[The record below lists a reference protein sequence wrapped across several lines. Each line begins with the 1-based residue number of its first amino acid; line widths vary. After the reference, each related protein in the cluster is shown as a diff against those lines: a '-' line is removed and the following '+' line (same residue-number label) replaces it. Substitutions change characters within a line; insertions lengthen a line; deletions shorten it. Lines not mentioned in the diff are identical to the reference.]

1 LNDGSVYAVL
11 TATKIYRPKLNFDLH
26 TRTTATATTTTITTT
41 TIMMSLQA
49 MLTFDYNVIE

>member
-1 LNDGSVYAVL
+1 L
-11 TATKIYRPKLNFDLH
+11 TATKIYRRKLNFDLH
-26 TRTTATATTTTITTT
+26 TRTTAATTTITTTTATTT